1 MNLSWLPDQN
11 IFDAESVFK
20 VELPLE
26 TQRKLGCKAA
36 EDVFLEYPWAYVTR
50 EELVMQLRK
59 NNSGLECCRNKI
71 GEYKPQWVLVGY
83 ASSELTSSSFVVCL
97 SEETR
102 DSIVRRNREITRKIR
117 EKVYLMITK
126 TSRCVDTPS
135 EEDKKENINSK
146 KDGDSSR
153 PFFEVEL
160 CFNSSA
166 RRQAKKL
173 TDRNSGDA
181 RDGAID
187 LLPDSRVYNNIFM
200 RLISKAVNTTLESC
214 DKSVQS
220 YLGYP
225 KNKWTQCDESK
236 DPVESSKD
244 EDQEV
249 LPEGKTEKQTS
260 VEESSPTGLSE
271 TMTITEER
279 DGDNVELLEIVFPE
293 HLRDLVDYVG
303 YNSKINIISDDIEAL
318 LSTSYTESESFN
330 GFNFD
335 KALCYLINLDVTKGK
350 VISDVSWH
358 PSRVGLVAIS
368 YLNKSNDSTVDGVSS
383 FSRTCA
389 LVWSLDEPLKPKL
402 ILDDP
407 REILT
412 ISFCPYKANILVG
425 GAENGQLIFWDLD
438 NNAYS
443 NTEDVF
449 KDYYSDSIT
458 QVIVSSASS
467 DPSKSHLQAIRGIR
481 WLPPEC
487 KITDNGMLEK
497 TAESSSLQ
505 LMTVSEDGSVAVW
518 DLLWQANFPSNLA
531 AKNLKSLVKAA
542 MSLTDDL
549 ERLDGVFSPH
559 YRLHIQLPKEAFNL
573 TVLDCCLSSLEAFR
587 SEETVVKFWV
597 GTAQGQVLE
606 CTWHGQEFEVTGEE
620 NCQILNAACVH
631 DGPVIRIIRSDHIEE
646 VLLSI
651 GGRIFAIWHQ
661 DFVKRPVIWRKG
673 KFRYTAGCWS
683 HTPGVFIIARHDGD
697 LECWDLYRKTGQP
710 VHVETISGKLV
721 TGLFRAPHVV
731 GKEEREEEM
740 VNSEFIGIC
749 DYNGSFRVT
758 SSPCRGKENYRARV
772 DWFRK
777 FVCREVERKK
787 EFHGWQED
795 YLANDKK
802 VIDRKAAR
810 AALEA
815 KRRHEEARDK
825 FLKEQ
830 EELARIKAE
839 KKALKVKKSRESI
852 RKAENIEVMKNTLL
866 EKKGFDPRELDR
878 LRHPLVRQEEEKTA
892 RMDKASEKVA
902 DKDTYLKHALAVEFP
917 EIESSG
923 KSRAGLG
930 IICMACASPVYNS
943 AASWFLFVATASFI
957 ITLAWVFVYLLSLRE
972 ALTIRIHWILTE
984 LLNTGIITILYTIA
998 FIVQLAVWS
1007 SYTNSQ
1013 WSPKSSNIAAGVSI
1027 ITLSYQLCY
1036 LLASTLPVNNLFNV
1050 LPQVFGIFNTIAYA
1064 AGTYFLYVEHKSN
1077 NSQ

>member
-1 MNLSWLPDQN
+1 MNLSWLPDQS

-50 EELVMQLRK
+50 EELVMQSRE
-59 NNSGLECCRNKI
+59 NNSGVECCRDKI
-71 GEYKPQWVLVGY
+71 GEYKPPWVLIGY
-83 ASSELTSSSFVVCL
+83 ASSELTSNSFVVCL
-97 SEETR
+97 SEKTR

-126 TSRCVDTPS
+126 TSRCVDAPS
-135 EEDKKENINSK
+135 EEDKIENINSK
-146 KDGDSSR
+146 KDRDSSR

-160 CFNSSA
+160 CFNSSTRRRRA
-166 RRQAKKL
+166 RKL

-181 RDGAID
+181 RDGAIY
-187 LLPDSRVYNNIFM
+187 LLPDYRVYNNIFM
-200 RLISKAVNTTLESC
+200 RQISKAVNTTLESC

-225 KNKWTQCDESK
+225 KNKWTQCGESK
-236 DPVESSKD
+236 DPVESVKE
-244 EDQEV
+244 EDQE
-249 LPEGKTEKQTS
+249 PEGKTDKQTS

-271 TMTITEER
+271 AMTITEER
-279 DGDNVELLEIVFPE
+279 DVVDNVELQEPLLEIVFPE

-318 LSTSYTESESFN
+318 LSISTEALLSISYAESESFN
-330 GFNFD
+330 EFNFD
-335 KALCYLINLDVTKGK
+335 KASCYLINLDVTKGK
-350 VISDVSWH
+350 VISDVSWQ
-358 PSRVGLVAIS
+358 PSRVGLVAVSYVSNPRCDLAEIS
-368 YLNKSNDSTVDGVSS
+368 DDPTELNKSNDSTADGVSS
-383 FSRTCA
+383 FSKTCA

-425 GAENGQLIFWDLD
+425 GAENGQLIFWDL

-497 TAESSSLQ
+497 TGESSSLQ
-505 LMTVSEDGSVAVW
+505 LMTVSEDGSIGVW
-518 DLLWQANFPSNLA
+518 DLLWQPNLPSNLV

-549 ERLDGVFSPH
+549 ERLDGVLSPH
-559 YRLHIQLPKEAFNL
+559 YRLHVQLPKEAFNL
-573 TVLDCCLSSLEAFR
+573 TVLDCCLPSLEAFH
-587 SEETVVKFWV
+587 SEEIVVKLWV

-620 NCQILNAACVH
+620 NCQILNTACVH

-661 DFVKRPVIWRKG
+661 DFVKHPVIWRKG

-683 HTPGVFIIARHDGD
+683 YTPGVFIIARHDGD

-721 TGLFRAPHVV
+721 TGLFRAPRLSDSRLPVQLV
-731 GKEEREEEM
+731 GKEEREEEI

-795 YLANDKK
+795 YLAKDKK
-802 VIDRKAAR
+802 AIDRKAAR

-878 LRHPLVRQEEEKTA
+878 LRYPLVRQEEEKTA

-917 EIESSG
+917 EIESTGKRRAVKTTTPVQEEPDKVIDELIDRHMSNYLIISG
-923 KSRAGLG
+923 EAEKR
-930 IICMACASPVYNS
+930 
-943 AASWFLFVATASFI
+943 
-957 ITLAWVFVYLLSLRE
+957 LRE
-972 ALTIRIHWILTE
+972 FSGGPKFDW
-984 LLNTGIITILYTIA
+984 N
-998 FIVQLAVWS
+998 AVMREGMRRKF
-1007 SYTNSQ
+1007 NFK
-1013 WSPKSSNIAAGVSI
+1013 KS
-1027 ITLSYQLCY
+1027 LE
-1036 LLASTLPVNNLFNV
+1036 NL
-1050 LPQVFGIFNTIAYA
+1050 
-1064 AGTYFLYVEHKSN
+1064 
-1077 NSQ
+1077 